1 VALLRTIVGDLYA
14 RDLHVLVMPN
24 ATRARVDVPRNNDIT
39 VISRLR
45 DRIAAEPEGI
55 DASALSYVHFD
66 LNTASIRSLVQRVPA
81 GHHLALPGMVAA
93 LAVGVSPLVV
103 GWSHKYEE
111 VLEIFGCEGD
121 AVDFSEADQKI
132 PVLVER
138 MLQKIPVLVERMLA
152 EYETTRERILKTLP
166 EVTTSAVSQFD
177 QMDRLAPAAASSR

>member
-1 VALLRTIVGDLYA
+1 
-14 RDLHVLVMPN
+14 MPN

-55 DASALSYVHFD
+55 DASALSYVDFD

-111 VLEIFGCEGD
+111 VLEIFGCQGD
-121 AVDFSEADQKI
+121 AVDFSE
-132 PVLVER
+132 PE
-138 MLQKIPVLVERMLA
+138 QKIPVLVERMLA
-152 EYETTRERILKTLP
+152 EYETTRERILKALP

-177 QMDRLAPAAASSR
+177 QMDRLAPAAASSRSRAGAGPPAPPRD